1 MNIKNKILILLATI
15 LALSIG
21 VLFIYDVASKAL
33 ESKHIS
39 DLIEARHRLVNEIDE
54 HNHAIEE
61 KTAQIER
68 IKQELSNI
76 VGDSESND
84 TKILPEELSNIV
96 GDSESNDTKI
106 LPEEFNPK
114 GEKHPDLIVSVYSG
128 TDRKVMVNKFVM
140 NNCIPEI
147 QEVWEQAYEYAESN
161 EIHGG
166 MPFLISWADSQC
178 GKHMSTP
185 NNPGNV
191 NNNDRGNRVGFFT
204 MTDGLN
210 AITDTLNNKYMSGIE
225 KIGHLSQGGRN
236 EIGSKY
242 SCAEAPA
249 PFKCYATSEYNHF
262 KNTMRALRA
271 MLGESPELT
280 GNFNFRI

>member
-1 MNIKNKILILLATI
+1 MNIKNKILVLLATI

-39 DLIEARHRLVNEIDE
+39 DLIEARQRLSNEIDE
-54 HNHAIEE
+54 HTLIIED
-61 KTAQIER
+61 KTAKIER
-68 IKQELSNI
+68 ITQELN
-76 VGDSESND
+76 
-84 TKILPEELSNIV
+84 NIV

-114 GEKHPDLIVSVYSG
+114 GEKHPDIIASVYSG

-161 EIHGG
+161 GIHGG

-210 AITDTLNNKYMSGIE
+210 AITDTLNNRYMGGIE

-249 PFKCYATSEYNHF
+249 PFKCYATSEYNWH
-262 KNTMRALRA
+262 KNIVRAIMAMDIMFPKEQIPFLQFRLR
-271 MLGESPELT
+271 
-280 GNFNFRI
+280 